1 MVPKSAAKS
10 ATKSDRRTAINNF
23 RSTVEQRKRIIELA
37 AECGMKPTHY
47 MLARALNYK
56 PLARMTPEEK
66 AIYDALVPIRSQF
79 RSLGTRIQRLS
90 RKERDELFS
99 SRSWLLESIE
109 NIALAS
115 ERINNFFD
123 RAFKKNTKLIRTS
136 SKTNSKDNT

>member
-10 ATKSDRRTAINNF
+10 AAKSDRRTAINNF

-56 PLARMTPEEK
+56 PLARMTLEEK
-66 AIYDALVPIRSQF
+66 AIYDVLVPIRSQF

-136 SKTNSKDNT
+136 SKTDSKDNT

>member
-1 MVPKSAAKS
+1 MIPKSAAKS
-10 ATKSDRRTAINNF
+10 AAKSDRRTAINNF

-66 AIYDALVPIRSQF
+66 AIYDVLVPIRSQF

-99 SRSWLLESIE
+99 SRSWLLESID

-115 ERINNFFD
+115 ERINNFFY